1 MVTTYWKRKG
11 HPMSI
16 GNDDQIAAWLDDPS
30 SFIWIDI
37 QYSDMDQHRVGELLA
52 SLNCNALAVKDVLRT
67 RHPPKIE
74 LFQHQTFILY
84 RGISEVINELEYDHQ
99 QIGFFINDRYLV
111 TVHPEHSMGISQILL
126 ADELPEYVEEPM
138 LLALKIMHRS
148 SDTYLSNMLEF
159 EDVLGRQ
166 EDALL
171 AGEGEKHMAALAG
184 YRIKLLRLKR
194 IFNYHQQMFA
204 EFCSHA
210 NDNSESFIQLSKHEH
225 YLTDVYERF
234 ERIYSL
240 SCLYYEMCSDMVEGY
255 ISISSHQQNVS
266 MRVLTVIT
274 AIFVPLSFLA
284 GLYGM
289 NFENIPEL
297 HHPNAYY
304 ILLSSMLFISVS
316 LIVLFKRKKW
326 I

>member
-1 MVTTYWKRKG
+1 MVTTYWKKSG
-11 HPMSI
+11 QPMLI
-16 GNDDQIAAWLDDPS
+16 GNEDQIAAWQNDAS

-37 QYSDMDQHRVGELLA
+37 QYTGMDQQWVGELLS

-74 LFQHQTFILY
+74 LFQDQTFILY
-84 RGISEVINELEYDHQ
+84 RGISDVINELEYNHQ

-111 TVHPEHSMGISQILL
+111 TVHPEHSMGISQIIQSDSLT
-126 ADELPEYVEEPM
+126 DYIEEPM
-138 LLALKIMHRS
+138 LLALKIMHNS
-148 SDTYLSNMLEF
+148 SDTYLSNMLNF
-159 EDVLGRQ
+159 EDELGLQ

-171 AGEGEKHMAALAG
+171 AGEGERHMAALAG

-210 NDNSESFIQLSKHEH
+210 NDDKASFIQLSKHEH

-240 SCLYYEMCSDMVEGY
+240 SSLYYEMCSDMVEGY

-289 NFENIPEL
+289 NFDNIPEL

-304 ILLSSMLFISVS
+304 VLLSTMFIISFA